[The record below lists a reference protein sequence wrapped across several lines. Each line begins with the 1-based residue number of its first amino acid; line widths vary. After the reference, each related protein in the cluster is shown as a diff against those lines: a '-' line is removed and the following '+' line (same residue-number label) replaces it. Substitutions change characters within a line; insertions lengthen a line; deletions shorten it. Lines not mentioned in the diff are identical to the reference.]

1 MLSKQPL
8 LDAPSFVLSFCE
20 LKVIS
25 AANDQQDTFAYDLK
39 RSNENSKEGNK
50 CLLKSNDYPVLF
62 LLS

>member
-1 MLSKQPL
+1 MLQAL
-8 LDAPSFVLSFCE
+8 LLSFCE